1 MFPFIPTMR
10 GLAFH
15 SHMPYIAILFRGT
28 QSWPTLAV
36 QEGFRVITGRQLMS
50 QRTQADS
57 VQVFVACALSLWS
70 FVPAEPTGISQ
81 AMMGSNEPPT
91 FVTWP
96 EKGLGLS
103 IDLTGFKKDIDQVKP
118 DGRRYLMASHPKT
131 GLNVS
136 VTLEKVPTQ
145 ASAQGCREQLQLIQ
159 KGPLVTHGQDIKL
172 NAAGDIP
179 TLEYILHK
187 VQGVRLDQKNMYA
200 CIAQDNVYADIHLSK
215 VQYTTTDAPLFQSI
229 LKTIRLQP
237 SPSET
242 IQPIQTPVAVPEPP
256 DSRQLLNTG
265 NALYLQNKY
274 AQAIPPYQKAFDLE
288 KAEPQLDRTLWR
300 VLIDNLGMTYKMT
313 GQLTKAR
320 ATFEQGIQADP
331 TYPIFHYNLACTF
344 AEMDDLDHA
353 MQSLKTAFR
362 HRKNQNTGDKG
373 IPDPRRDSS
382 FQRFMKIETF
392 RNLANDLTATKS

>member
-1 MFPFIPTMR
+1 MMR
-10 GLAFH
+10 
-15 SHMPYIAILFRGT
+15 
-28 QSWPTLAV
+28 
-36 QEGFRVITGRQLMS
+36 

-70 FVPAEPTGISQ
+70 FVPTEPTGISQ
-81 AMMGSNEPPT
+81 AAIGNEEPPT

-118 DGRRYLMASHPKT
+118 DGRRYLTASHSKT
-131 GLNVS
+131 GLNVAI
-136 VTLEKVPTQ
+136 TLEKVPTQ

-172 NAAGDIP
+172 NAAGDVP
-179 TLEYILHK
+179 TLEYILRK
-187 VQGVRLDQKNMYA
+187 FRGVRLDQKNIYA
-200 CIAQDNVYADIHLSK
+200 CIAQDNVYADVHFSK
-215 VQYTTTDAPLFQSI
+215 MQYTTADAPLFQSI

-237 SPSET
+237 EPSK
-242 IQPIQTPVAVPEPP
+242 IIQTKLPEPSKIIQTQP
-256 DSRQLLNTG
+256 PAPPNSRELLDMG
-265 NALYLQNKY
+265 NALYRRSDY
-274 AQAIPPYQKAFDLE
+274 AQAISPYQKAFELE

-313 GQLTKAR
+313 GQHTKAR

-344 AEMDDLDHA
+344 AEMNDLDHT

-373 IPDPRRDSS
+373 IPDPRQESS

>member
-1 MFPFIPTMR
+1 
-10 GLAFH
+10 
-15 SHMPYIAILFRGT
+15 
-28 QSWPTLAV
+28 V
-36 QEGFRVITGRQLMS
+36 QEGLRVITGRQMMS

-70 FVPAEPTGISQ
+70 FVQAEPTGISQ
-81 AMMGSNEPPT
+81 AAIGKDEPPT

-118 DGRRYLMASHPKT
+118 DGRRYLTASHPKT
-131 GLNVS
+131 GLNVAI
-136 VTLEKVPTQ
+136 TLEKVPTQ

-172 NAAGDIP
+172 NAAGNIP
-179 TLEYILHK
+179 TLEYILRK
-187 VQGVRLDQKNMYA
+187 FRGVRLDQKNMYA
-200 CIAQDNVYADIHLSK
+200 CIAQDNVYADVHFSK
-215 VQYTTTDAPLFQSI
+215 MQYTTADAPLFQSI

-237 SPSET
+237 SPSE
-242 IQPIQTPVAVPEPP
+242 PIQTQTPEPP
-256 DSRQLLNTG
+256 NSRQLLNAG

-288 KAEPQLDRTLWR
+288 KAEPQLDRILWR

-344 AEMDDLDHA
+344 AEMNDLDHA

-362 HRKNQNTGDKG
+362 HRKNQNTNDKG
-373 IPDPRRDSS
+373 IPDPRQDSS